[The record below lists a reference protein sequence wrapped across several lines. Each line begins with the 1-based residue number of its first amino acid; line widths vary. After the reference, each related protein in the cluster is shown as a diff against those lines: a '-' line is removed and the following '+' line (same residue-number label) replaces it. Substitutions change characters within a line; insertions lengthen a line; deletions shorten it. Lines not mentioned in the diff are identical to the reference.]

1 MVENI
6 ISDVKENFDFF
17 FKSYERQEYL
27 SKYETNIEK
36 YLVLKL
42 ILDRD
47 VV

>member
-1 MVENI
+1 MLKKI
-6 ISDVKENFDFF
+6 LIFF

-36 YLVLKL
+36 YPVLKL